1 MDVTLTA
8 TQSAVSLAAF
18 PKDNLPVTV
27 IFGNQSLISRRS
39 SSNRDSFV
47 SLYDN
52 AKSQS
57 DNSHQRSTTKPTR
70 SVETTGLPS
79 AMPSTE
85 MFVCCYL
92 T

>member
-27 IFGNQSLISRRS
+27 IFGNQNVVSTRRS
-39 SSNRDSFV
+39 SSNRDSFM

-52 AKSQS
+52 ARSQTES
-57 DNSHQRSTTKPTR
+57 SPQPSKISR
-70 SVETTGLPS
+70 SVENAVFTSMPTTS
-79 AMPSTE
+79 